1 MGVHV
6 TRAWMDR
13 RSVLAGM
20 VLGPPA
26 LASCASLQGPAAEA
40 GLHPALPLDV
50 GFANPPNEARPRT
63 WWHWMN
69 GNVTVDGIGKDL
81 TWMKRIGLGGF
92 HAFDAALD
100 TPQVVDRRL
109 VYMSPEWK
117 EAFRYSTALAAEL
130 DLEMGIAASPGWS
143 ETGGPWVQPQQAM
156 KKVVWSDVA
165 IEGGAVADVELP
177 LPPHVAG
184 VFQSIGINA
193 PPVGDPPPAAPDFYR
208 DIVVL
213 AYPVEDEAPT
223 LPQPDYAVEQG
234 AALDGAVLTDGRYNT
249 SVEVSTGGRT
259 PAAVLVRYDRPQT
272 IRSLEFYA
280 PDISSMFF
288 GSALE
293 PLLDASDDGRSWREV
308 TSVPVSA
315 APTTVSFA
323 PITASHFRL
332 RLEARPGSDAVEQL
346 SFPERVRIARLAL
359 SPSAKIHAFEMK
371 AGFVTARDYFAL
383 DSDVGPDTEGVAPA
397 RVVDVSRHVLDGR
410 LRWRPPHEGRWK
422 IVRLGYSLTGTQ
434 NHPAT
439 REATGLEVDKY
450 DAGAVRNYV
459 ETYLSSYSEAVGA
472 DLFGHRGL
480 SALVKDSTEVGG
492 SNWTPLLLR
501 QFRRLRGYDALPW
514 LVTLTGQIIGSR
526 RQSDAFL
533 FDFRRTLAEL
543 IASEHYGTVASVGR
557 AHGLTVY
564 EEALEAGRPVLGD
577 DLEMRRFADIPMA
590 ALWSWR
596 ENEPGTRP
604 ALIADAKG
612 ASSVAHVYGRP
623 IAAAE
628 SLTQGFSIWS
638 EAPADLKRVVDLEFC
653 LGINRIVIHAS
664 PHQPLDDKQ
673 PGFSLSIFGQS
684 FTRHETWAEMARPW
698 IDYIARSSFLLQQGS
713 DVADVAY
720 FYGEDGSPTA
730 LFQYEQVAD
739 APRRHAF
746 DYLPPHALLNLA
758 RVEDGEVVLP
768 SGARYRAIYLG
779 GSSTRRMTLPVLRK
793 LAALVRDGAS
803 LIGARPEATPSLMDD
818 LGEWD
823 RLASLLWPGEA
834 FARVGAGSVAATA
847 DVEAGL
853 SALGTAPDFS
863 YSTQDG
869 DAEIAFVHRRLVD
882 GQLYFVSN
890 RQRRAHNIEAR
901 FRVTGKSPE
910 LWRADTGEQRALSY
924 RISNGETVVPL
935 ELGPDDAVFIL
946 FRTNAAAPEATV
958 PTPVLEAL
966 GDVNG
971 PWRVAFQAGRG
982 APEEVVLRQ
991 LRPLNQHSD
1000 ARIRYF
1006 SGVAHYQT
1014 TLRRPPGG
1022 AGLPLVL
1029 DLGVVGDV
1037 AEVFLDGR
1045 AVGSTW
1051 RSPHLIE
1058 LGVLDEGNHV
1068 LEVRVANL
1076 WLNRIVGD
1084 LQPGAAPV
1092 AFISNQIFSADTP
1105 LRASGLIGPVR
1116 LLARISIN
1124 SAS

>member
-1 MGVHV
+1 
-6 TRAWMDR
+6 
-13 RSVLAGM
+13 M
-20 VLGPPA
+20 VFGPPA
-26 LASCASLQGPAAEA
+26 LASCASLEGPAAA
-40 GLHPALPLDV
+40 ANVRPLLSLDA
-50 GFANPPNEARPRT
+50 GFADPPNEARPRT

-69 GNVTVDGIGKDL
+69 GNVTIDGIGKDL
-81 TWMKRIGLGGF
+81 AWMKRIGLGGF

-100 TPQVVDRRL
+100 TPQVVDHRL
-109 VYMSPEWK
+109 IYMSPEWK

-143 ETGGPWVQPQQAM
+143 ETGGPWVRPEEAM
-156 KKVVWSDVA
+156 KKVVWSDIA
-165 IEGGAVADVELP
+165 IEGGIVADVELP

-208 DIVVL
+208 DIIVL
-213 AYPVEDEAPT
+213 AYPLEDEAPASA
-223 LPQPDYAVEQG
+223 QPLYALEQG
-234 AALDGAVLTDGRYNT
+234 ASLDGSILTDDHYNT
-249 SVEVSTGGRT
+249 SVEVDTARRT
-259 PAAVLVRYDRPQT
+259 PAVVLMRYERPQT

-280 PDISSMFF
+280 PDVSSMFF

-293 PLLDASDDGRSWREV
+293 PVLDASEDGRSWREV
-308 TSVPVSA
+308 TRVPVSA

-323 PITASHFRL
+323 PVTASHFRL
-332 RLEARPGSDAVEQL
+332 RLVARPGSDAVEQL
-346 SFPERVRIARLAL
+346 SFPERVRIARLTL

-371 AGFVTARDYFAL
+371 AGFVTARDYYAL
-383 DSDVGPDTEGVAPA
+383 DANVGPDTDGVAPA
-397 RVVDVSRHVLDGR
+397 RVVDVSRHVRDGR
-410 LRWRPPHEGRWK
+410 LQWRPPHGGQWK
-422 IVRLGYSLTGTQ
+422 IIRLGYSLTGTQ

-450 DAGAVRNYV
+450 DAGAVRNYI
-459 ETYLSSYSEAVGA
+459 ETYLSSYSETVGV

-480 SALVKDSTEVGG
+480 TALVKDSTEVGG

-514 LVTLTGQIIGSR
+514 LLTLTGEIVGSR

-543 IASEHYGTVASVGR
+543 IASEHYGTIASVGR
-557 AHGLTVY
+557 AHDLVVY
-564 EEALEAGRPVLGD
+564 EESLEAGRPVLGD

-596 ENEPGTRP
+596 PDERGTRP

-638 EAPADLKRVVDLEFC
+638 EAPADLKRVIDLEFC
-653 LGINRIVIHAS
+653 QGINRIVIHTS

-713 DVADVAY
+713 NVADVAY

-730 LFQYEQVAD
+730 LFQYELVSD

-768 SGARYRAIYLG
+768 SGAHYRAIYLG
-779 GSSTRRMTLPVLRK
+779 GSSARAMTLPVLRK
-793 LAALVRDGAS
+793 LVALVRGGAS
-803 LIGARPEATPSLMDD
+803 IIGVRPGAAPSLADD
-818 LGEWD
+818 HDEWT

-834 FARVGAGSVAATA
+834 LARVGNGWVAANA

-853 SALGTAPDFS
+853 AALGAAPDFS
-863 YSTQDG
+863 YATQDG
-869 DAEIAFVHRRLVD
+869 DAEIAFVHRRLGD
-882 GQLYFVSN
+882 GELYFVSN
-890 RQRRAHNIEAR
+890 RQRRSHNIEAR
-901 FRVTGKSPE
+901 FRVTGKAPE
-910 LWRADTGEQRALSY
+910 IWRADTGEQRALSY
-924 RISNGETVVPL
+924 RISGGETIVPL

-946 FRTNAAAPEATV
+946 FRATAIEPEAIV
-958 PTPVLEAL
+958 PSPVLEAL
-966 GDVNG
+966 GEVSG

-982 APEEVVLRQ
+982 APDEIVLRR

-1000 ARIRYF
+1000 AGIRYF
-1006 SGVAHYQT
+1006 SGVARYQT
-1014 TLRRPPGG
+1014 TLRRPRGG
-1022 AGLPLVL
+1022 GGVPLLL
-1029 DLGVVGDV
+1029 DLGAVGDV
-1037 AEVFLDGR
+1037 AEVLLDGR
-1045 AVGSTW
+1045 PVGVTW
-1051 RSPHLIE
+1051 RSPHQIE
-1058 LGVLDEGNHV
+1058 LGVLEEGDHV

-1076 WLNRIVGD
+1076 WLNRIIGD

-1092 AFISNQIFSADTP
+1092 TFTSNQIFSAATP

-1116 LLARISIN
+1116 LFARVSNN

>member
-1 MGVHV
+1 
-6 TRAWMDR
+6 
-13 RSVLAGM
+13 
-20 VLGPPA
+20 
-26 LASCASLQGPAAEA
+26 
-40 GLHPALPLDV
+40 
-50 GFANPPNEARPRT
+50 
-63 WWHWMN
+63 MN
-69 GNVTVDGIGKDL
+69 GNVTIDGIGKDL
-81 TWMKRIGLGGF
+81 AWMRRIGLGGF

-100 TPQVVDRRL
+100 TPQIVDHRL
-109 VYMSPEWK
+109 IYMSPEWK

-130 DLEMGIAASPGWS
+130 DLEVGIAASPGWS
-143 ETGGPWVQPQQAM
+143 ETGGPWVRPEEAM
-156 KKVVWSDVA
+156 KKVVWSDIA
-165 IEGGAVADVELP
+165 IEGGVVADVELP

-193 PPVGDPPPAAPDFYR
+193 PPVGDPPPTAPDFYR

-213 AYPVEDEAPT
+213 AYPLEDEAPASARP
-223 LPQPDYAVEQG
+223 LYALEQG
-234 AALDGAVLTDGRYNT
+234 ASLDGAILTDDHYNT
-249 SVEVSTGGRT
+249 SVEIDTAGRT
-259 PAAVLVRYDRPQT
+259 PAAVLMRYERPQT
-272 IRSLEFYA
+272 IRSFEFYV

-293 PLLDASDDGRSWREV
+293 PVLDASEDGRSWREI
-308 TSVPVSA
+308 SRVPVSA
-315 APTTVSFA
+315 APTTVSF
-323 PITASHFRL
+323 PPVTASHFRL
-332 RLEARPGSDAVEQL
+332 RLVARPGSDAVEQL
-346 SFPERVRIARLAL
+346 SFPERVRIARLTL

-371 AGFVTARDYFAL
+371 AGFVTARDYYAL
-383 DSDVGPDTEGVAPA
+383 DAHAGADTDGVAPA
-397 RVVDVSRHVLDGR
+397 RVVDVSRHVRDGR
-410 LRWRPPHEGRWK
+410 LRWRPPHGGQWK
-422 IVRLGYSLTGTQ
+422 IIRLGYSLTGTQ

-450 DAGAVRNYV
+450 DAGAVRNYI
-459 ETYLSSYSEAVGA
+459 ETYLSSYSETVGA

-480 SALVKDSTEVGG
+480 TALVKDSTEVGG

-514 LVTLTGQIIGSR
+514 LLTLTGEIVGSR

-543 IASEHYGTVASVGR
+543 IATEHYGTIASVGR
-557 AHGLTVY
+557 AHDLVVY
-564 EEALEAGRPVLGD
+564 EESLEAGRPVLGD

-596 ENEPGTRP
+596 PDERGTRP

-638 EAPADLKRVVDLEFC
+638 EAPADLKRVIDLEFC
-653 LGINRIVIHAS
+653 QGINRIVIHTS
-664 PHQPLDDKQ
+664 PHQPLDDRQ

-713 DVADVAY
+713 NVADVAY

-730 LFQYEQVAD
+730 LFQYDQVGD

-746 DYLPPHALLNLA
+746 DYLPPHALVHLT
-758 RVEDGEVVLP
+758 RVADGDVALE

-779 GSSTRRMTLPVLRK
+779 GASSRGMTLPVLRK

-803 LIGARPEATPSLMDD
+803 LIGVRPDASPSLADD
-818 LGEWD
+818 HNEWS
-823 RLASLLWPGEA
+823 RLADLLWPGPELT
-834 FARVGAGSVAATA
+834 RVGNGIVVAIT

-853 SALGTAPDFS
+853 DALEVVPDFS
-863 YSTQDG
+863 YEAEAH

-882 GQLYFVSN
+882 GDLYFVSN
-890 RQRRAHNIEAR
+890 RQRRAHRIEAS
-901 FRVTGKSPE
+901 FRVGGKAPE

-924 RISNGETVVPL
+924 ATRSGQTIVPL
-935 ELGPDDAVFIL
+935 ELGPDDAVFVI
-946 FRTNAAAPEATV
+946 FRTPATASEASAPSPAMAVVGEVT
-958 PTPVLEAL
+958 
-966 GDVNG
+966 G
-971 PWRVAFQAGRG
+971 PWRVSFQSGRG
-982 APEEVVLRQ
+982 APEEIVLRR
-991 LRPLNQHSD
+991 LRPLNAHPN
-1000 ARIRYF
+1000 AGVRYF
-1006 SGVAHYQT
+1006 SGVARYQT
-1014 TLRRPPGG
+1014 RLRR
-1022 AGLPLVL
+1022 AASAEATHLVL
-1029 DLGVVGDV
+1029 DLGAVGDV
-1037 AEVFLDGR
+1037 AEVLLDGR
-1045 AVGSTW
+1045 LVGSTW
-1051 RSPHLIE
+1051 RAPHLVE
-1058 LGVLDEGNHV
+1058 LGVLEEGEHT

-1092 AFISNQIFSADTP
+1092 TFTSNQIFNADTP
-1105 LRASGLIGPVR
+1105 LRSSGLIGPVR
-1116 LLARISIN
+1116 LLSRVSSN